1 MIRAILITAL
11 LAFGAIA
18 WAAGDENAI
27 EGIWETDTGGYVQI
41 HKEGDA
47 WVGTVVGSRS
57 GEARYDTENPDE
69 KLRGRRLLGVTVLK
83 GLEYAGDNEWDDGSI
98 YSPDNGKTYSAR
110 ATLTDE
116 NTLEA
121 RGYLGISLL
130 GRSQTWQRV
139 DRDAP
144 NLETDLLK

>member
-1 MIRAILITAL
+1 MELLKRYVAASSMGAVALVCILI
-11 LAFGAIA
+11 G
-18 WAAGDENAI
+18 
-27 EGIWETDTGGYVQI
+27 
-41 HKEGDA
+41 
-47 WVGTVVGSRS
+47 
-57 GEARYDTENPDE
+57 
-69 KLRGRRLLGVTVLK
+69 LLGVTVLK
-83 GLEYAGDNEWDDGSI
+83 GLEYAGDNEWEDGSI

>member
-1 MIRAILITAL
+1 MRC
-11 LAFGAIA
+11 
-18 WAAGDENAI
+18 
-27 EGIWETDTGGYVQI
+27 V
-41 HKEGDA
+41 
-47 WVGTVVGSRS
+47 
-57 GEARYDTENPDE
+57 
-69 KLRGRRLLGVTVLK
+69 RRFGVTGLK
-83 GLEYAGDNEWDDGSI
+83 GLEYAGDNEWEDGTI

>member
-1 MIRAILITAL
+1 M
-11 LAFGAIA
+11 
-18 WAAGDENAI
+18 
-27 EGIWETDTGGYVQI
+27 
-41 HKEGDA
+41 
-47 WVGTVVGSRS
+47 VGPGVGRRG
-57 GEARYDTENPDE
+57 GEARYAPANPDD

-83 GLEYAGDNEWDDGSI
+83 GLQYAGDNEWEDGTI

>member
-83 GLEYAGDNEWDDGSI
+83 GLEYAGDNEWEDGSI

-110 ATLTDE
+110 TRPPSSSCRA
-116 NTLEA
+116 
-121 RGYLGISLL
+121 
-130 GRSQTWQRV
+130 
-139 DRDAP
+139 
-144 NLETDLLK
+144 

>member
-11 LAFGAIA
+11 LALGATA
-18 WAAGDENAI
+18 WAADGENAI

-69 KLRGRRLLGVTVLK
+69 KLRG
-83 GLEYAGDNEWDDGSI
+83 
-98 YSPDNGKTYSAR
+98 
-110 ATLTDE
+110 
-116 NTLEA
+116 
-121 RGYLGISLL
+121 YLGISLL

>member
-1 MIRAILITAL
+1 MIRSILTTAL
-11 LAFGAIA
+11 LAFGAAA
-18 WAAGDENAI
+18 WAADGEHAI

-41 HKEGDA
+41 HQQGDTWA
-47 WVGTVVGSRS
+47 GTVVGSRD

-69 KLRGRRLLGVTVLK
+69 ALRGRRLLGVTVLK
-83 GLEYAGDNEWDDGSI
+83 DLEYAGGNKWEDGSI
-98 YSPDNGKTYSAR
+98 YSPDNGKTYSAQ
-110 ATLTDE
+110 ATLTDQD
-116 NTLEA
+116 TLEA

-144 NLETDLLK
+144 HLETDLLK

>member
-1 MIRAILITAL
+1 
-11 LAFGAIA
+11 
-18 WAAGDENAI
+18 
-27 EGIWETDTGGYVQI
+27 TDTGGYVQI

-83 GLEYAGDNEWDDGSI
+83 GLEYAGDNEWEDGTI

>member
-1 MIRAILITAL
+1 MFRSILISAL
-11 LAFGAIA
+11 LAFGAAA
-18 WAAGDENAI
+18 WAADENAI

-41 HKEGDA
+41 HQEGDV

-57 GEARYDTENPDE
+57 GKARYDTENPDE
-69 KLRGRRLLGVTVLK
+69 ELRGRRLLGVTVLK
-83 GLEYAGDNEWDDGSI
+83 GLQNAGDNEWDDGTI

-130 GRSQTWQRV
+130 GCSQTWQRV

-144 NLETDLLK
+144 HLDTNLLK

>member
-11 LAFGAIA
+11 LALGATA
-18 WAAGDENAI
+18 WAADGENAI

-83 GLEYAGDNEWDDGSI
+83 GLEYAGDNEWEDGTI
-98 YSPDNGKTYSAR
+98 YSP
-110 ATLTDE
+110 
-116 NTLEA
+116 
-121 RGYLGISLL
+121 
-130 GRSQTWQRV
+130 
-139 DRDAP
+139 
-144 NLETDLLK
+144 

>member
-11 LAFGAIA
+11 LALGATA
-18 WAAGDENAI
+18 WAADGENAI

-69 KLRGRRLLGVTVLK
+69 KLRRRQRVGRRHHLFPGQRQDLQRPRH
-83 GLEYAGDNEWDDGSI
+83 
-98 YSPDNGKTYSAR
+98 PDRREHPGSAR
-110 ATLTDE
+110 LSGYQPAGSQPDLA
-116 NTLEA
+116 A
-121 RGYLGISLL
+121 RG
-130 GRSQTWQRV
+130 
-139 DRDAP
+139 P
-144 NLETDLLK
+144 